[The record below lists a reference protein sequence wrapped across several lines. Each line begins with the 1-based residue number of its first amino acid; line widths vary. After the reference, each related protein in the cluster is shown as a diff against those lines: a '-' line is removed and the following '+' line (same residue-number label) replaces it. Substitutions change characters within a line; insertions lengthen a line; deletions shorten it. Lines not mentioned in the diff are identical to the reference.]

1 MHHVKGFMTS
11 IGTVAALLF
20 SLTALANPL
29 HGKAVEEKTVIAA
42 RSGEAT
48 RAAILTTA
56 GSSFTTGDRIGEVL
70 AGPGCGKAV
79 ELGWSDLIGERIALD
94 LPHVFSEQLAQANY
108 TNGGGIG
115 EGKPVEVT
123 AFVNDMAVTICRAA
137 QGNWHGAIYVQVSW
151 QVLSPES
158 GRAIYQASTEGS
170 FALNEPR
177 RGSAAAALRV
187 ALAVSVRNLLA
198 DGRFVALLRQQD
210 AVGQVAALGREE

>member
-1 MHHVKGFMTS
+1 MHHAKGFVTS

-29 HGKAVEEKTVIAA
+29 NGKAVEARTVIAA
-42 RSGEAT
+42 KSGEST
-48 RAAILTTA
+48 RAAIVTTA
-56 GSSFTTGDRIGEVL
+56 GSAFIAGDRIGEVR
-70 AGPGCGKAV
+70 AGPECDEVV

-94 LPHVFSEQLAQANY
+94 LPQVFSEQLSQANY
-108 TNGGGIG
+108 TAGGGIG

-123 AFVNDMAVTICRAA
+123 ASVNDMALQICRGT
-137 QGNWHGAIYVQVSW
+137 QGKWHGAIYVQVNW

-158 GRAIYQASTEGS
+158 GQAVYQTSTEGS
-170 FALNEPR
+170 FVLYEPR
-177 RGSAAAALRV
+177 RSSAAAALRV

-210 AVGQVAALGREE
+210 AVGEVVATGRE